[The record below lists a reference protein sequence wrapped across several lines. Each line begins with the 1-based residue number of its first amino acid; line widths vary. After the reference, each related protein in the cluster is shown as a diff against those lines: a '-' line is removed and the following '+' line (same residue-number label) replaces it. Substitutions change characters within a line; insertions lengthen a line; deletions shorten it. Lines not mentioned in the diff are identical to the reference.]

1 MAVFKLISNPYDT
14 DEALQ
19 NVVNY
24 ILNPKKSLGYVGAQ
38 NMLLCNPINQINAV
52 QKFYYKQ
59 SGKQVWH
66 FIISFDELEAPY
78 LAAIYF
84 LSYDICSFFAENQM
98 IFAVHCNTAHPHVHF
113 ALLPINLATGKK
125 VSFDHATLFE
135 FLKYIRGLLR
145 PFGISLKSVW
155 GDMAEI

>member
-38 NMLLCNPINQINAV
+38 NMLLCNPIDQINAV

-59 SGKQVWH
+59 M
-66 FIISFDELEAPY
+66 Y
-78 LAAIYF
+78 RIY
-84 LSYDICSFFAENQM
+84 
-98 IFAVHCNTAHPHVHF
+98 
-113 ALLPINLATGKK
+113 KK
-125 VSFDHATLFE
+125 
-135 FLKYIRGLLR
+135 
-145 PFGISLKSVW
+145 
-155 GDMAEI
+155 